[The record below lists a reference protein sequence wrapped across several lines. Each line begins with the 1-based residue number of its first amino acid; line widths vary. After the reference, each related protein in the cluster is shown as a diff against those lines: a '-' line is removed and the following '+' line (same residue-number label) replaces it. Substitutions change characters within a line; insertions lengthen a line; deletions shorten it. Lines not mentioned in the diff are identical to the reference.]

1 MGCRIG
7 LGGREHVANGLGTRV
22 FFRRHGTPRNLPLA
36 RVVQALKR
44 DASASTVT
52 AGATPK
58 VSIADKAIDVLNTKT
73 APLVGAAGLLVLGAA
88 IWSVGQRL
96 LKLKRE
102 GKMGTPATRSSFS
115 PSSSFTS
122 ASSFSSSSSVSSA
135 ASSASDLALD
145 QPMLFTELEAK
156 MMSPLLLAAETAAEV
171 DETSLMSLVE
181 LEDLEVTLRTL
192 LSGMDAQL
200 EELRY
205 DVLEQDLVPAD
216 VLETIPDVVESD
228 NDSVWNEFQ
237 LIQPYIGD
245 QERRS
250 FRSLLYNRSV
260 QLKLLDQVE
269 RQIGAKRDVGEG
281 SENTTERNANICSS
295 HWGSADGGCA
305 SQLFYAAGVTAPHA
319 RKKSK
324 GGEDAFFTD
333 ALAMVVGIADGVG
346 GWERLGVDPAA
357 YSRTL
362 MEECESVAS
371 MGNAS
376 STQILQKGFDKTH
389 AEGSCTAIIVKYLAL
404 ERRLDV
410 VSVGTD

>member
-7 LGGREHVANGLGTRV
+7 LGGREHVANGLGRRE
-22 FFRRHGTPRNLPLA
+22 FFRRLGTPRNLPLA
-36 RVVQALKR
+36 RVVQAAKR

-58 VSIADKAIDVLNTKT
+58 VSIVDKTIDVLNTKT

-88 IWSVGQRL
+88 VWSVGQRL

-102 GKMGTPATRSSFS
+102 GNMGTTATRSSFS
-115 PSSSFTS
+115 PSSSFT
-122 ASSFSSSSSVSSA
+122 SSSSVSSA

-216 VLETIPDVVESD
+216 VLETMSDAVESD
-228 NDSVWNEFQ
+228 NESVWNDFQ

-281 SENTTERNANICSS
+281 SENATERNANIRSS
-295 HWGSADGGCA
+295 HWGSADGGYA
-305 SQLFYAAGVTAPHA
+305 SQLFYAAGATAPHA
-319 RKKSK
+319 RKKTK

-333 ALAMVVGIADGVG
+333 ALAMVIGIADGVG

-357 YSRTL
+357 YSRKL

-376 STQILQKGFDKTH
+376 STQILKKGFDRTH
-389 AEGSCTAIIVKYLAL
+389 VEGSCTAIIVKYLAL
-404 ERRLDV
+404 EGRLDV